1 MADHREIK
9 AIQIR
14 HGASDADTQTIDLLN
29 EYASL
34 LNCTAKHAAK
44 AILREVLPN
53 RIAELKGE
61 VKPEAA

>member
-53 RIAELKGE
+53 RIAELRAGVNTK
-61 VKPEAA
+61 VA